1 MYEKNIFLVF
11 TFFTFTFFSCKNS
24 LYISYKAQNK
34 SSYNVEFTLDGD
46 YKTLNAGESFV
57 EKRLDSATVELLNN
71 VPVNFTSNYASVIF
85 SDKTLQNITLSVKN
99 NLSEAVVL
107 DFSIENI
114 GKVEVERL
122 SEKTFT
128 FSAIEVSSSDDVF
141 SSLTIFLKSSP
152 NYKVNFTLNKNA
164 DIYYILIN

>member
-1 MYEKNIFLVF
+1 MKRICFFIALFL
-11 TFFTFTFFSCKNS
+11 TLICFSCKNS
-24 LYISYKAQNK
+24 LYVSYKAQNK
-34 SSYNVEFTLDGD
+34 SSYNVEFTLDED

-107 DFSIENI
+107 DFSIEN
-114 GKVEVERL
+114 VENLDVESS

-128 FSAIEVSSSDDVF
+128 LSAIEVSSSDDVF
-141 SSLTIFLKSSP
+141 SSLTVYLKNYP

>member
-1 MYEKNIFLVF
+1 MKKIFFLVF
-11 TFFTFTFFSCKNS
+11 TLFTFTFFSCKNS

-46 YKTLNAGESFV
+46 YKTLNAGESFI

-85 SDKTLQNITLSVKN
+85 SDKTLQNITLRVKN
-99 NLSEAVVL
+99 NSKEAVVL
-107 DFSIENI
+107 DFSIGNI
-114 GKVEVERL
+114 EKVEVESS

-128 FSAIEVSSSDDVF
+128 FSAIEASSSDDVF
-141 SSLTIFLKSSP
+141 SSLNVYLKDSP
-152 NYKVNFTLNKNA
+152 NYKVNFTLNKNS

>member
-1 MYEKNIFLVF
+1 MKKYFFLVF
-11 TFFTFTFFSCKNS
+11 TLFTFTFFSCKNS

-46 YKTLNAGESFV
+46 YKTLNAGESFI

-99 NLSEAVVL
+99 NSKEAVVL
-107 DFSIENI
+107 DFSIGNI
-114 GKVEVERL
+114 EKVEVD
-122 SEKTFT
+122 SSTEKTFT
-128 FSAIEVSSSDDVF
+128 FSAIEASSSDDVF
-141 SSLTIFLKSSP
+141 SSLNVYLKDSP
-152 NYKVNFTLNKNA
+152 NYKVNFTFNKNS